1 MLTGFVAALIAC
13 FSYGTSSVLQA
24 YGARRSAAAVLYTLA
39 VGQVQG
45 FAFTLGMSTVLDLL
59 VVFLVTHPLVVL
71 ASRSDFLSHPG
82 RIGLGGVQQ
91 IARQRRRNQPSEPSP
106 G

>member
-1 MLTGFVAALIAC
+1 
-13 FSYGTSSVLQA
+13 
-24 YGARRSAAAVLYTLA
+24 
-39 VGQVQG
+39 
-45 FAFTLGMSTVLDLL
+45 MSTVLDLL

>member
-1 MLTGFVAALIAC
+1 
-13 FSYGTSSVLQA
+13 
-24 YGARRSAAAVLYTLA
+24 
-39 VGQVQG
+39 
-45 FAFTLGMSTVLDLL
+45 MSTVLDLL

-91 IARQRRRNQPSEPSP
+91 IAKQRRRNQPSEPSP

>member
-1 MLTGFVAALIAC
+1 MLYI
-13 FSYGTSSVLQA
+13 
-24 YGARRSAAAVLYTLA
+24 LA

-71 ASRSDFLSHPG
+71 ASRSQFLSHPR

-91 IARQRRRNQPSEPSP
+91 IAKERSHNHTAEPP
-106 G
+106 AG